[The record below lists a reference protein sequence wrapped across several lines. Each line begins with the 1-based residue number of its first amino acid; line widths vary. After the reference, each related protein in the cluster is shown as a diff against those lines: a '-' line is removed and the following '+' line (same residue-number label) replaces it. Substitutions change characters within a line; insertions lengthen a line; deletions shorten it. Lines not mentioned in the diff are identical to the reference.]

1 MNQPKL
7 LIAFLAIGLAPFVGC
22 GRIAAG
28 QAPLDRPAVQRPGT
42 LRDGDRRAVNR
53 GPADGKSLPIVD
65 VPRIPEGWP
74 AYRAWTMRE
83 VTIDALGRIGAA
95 AVPALV
101 EVLADPNPVVRR
113 RAAQALARIG
123 PDARDA
129 VPDLIV
135 TLQDRNE
142 EVRKSAARALGQIG
156 PDARAAIP
164 ALMDELKAAPADA
177 AER

>member
-1 MNQPKL
+1 
-7 LIAFLAIGLAPFVGC
+7 
-22 GRIAAG
+22 
-28 QAPLDRPAVQRPGT
+28 
-42 LRDGDRRAVNR
+42 
-53 GPADGKSLPIVD
+53 
-65 VPRIPEGWP
+65 
-74 AYRAWTMRE
+74 MRE

-135 TLQDRNE
+135 ALQDRNE